1 MLYPVPE
8 AVRKGRIKM
17 KTRRILSVM
26 LACLTLVWGAAG
38 PTLAESTPAV
48 EHGTLGQVT
57 QIDGNS
63 ITIALATTPNPGDH
77 QTPQGNPPSGDSG
90 QTPQGN
96 PPSGD
101 NGQNGP
107 GGGNGGLTLTG
118 ETLTFTVDD
127 ATQITLSGGRDVQG
141 TALALSDIQMGD
153 VVTVT
158 LGGSAATAIT
168 VRRMP
173 AAPEATQTPSEK

>member
-1 MLYPVPE
+1 
-8 AVRKGRIKM
+8 M
-17 KTRRILSVM
+17 KTRRILSMM
-26 LACLTLVWGAAG
+26 LACLTLVCGAAG
-38 PTLAESTPAV
+38 PALAENTQAV
-48 EHGTLGQVT
+48 EQGTLGQVT

-77 QTPQGNPPSGDSG
+77 QTPQGSPPSADSG
-90 QTPQGN
+90 QTPQGS
-96 PPSGD
+96 PPSAD
-101 NGQNGP
+101 SGQNGP
-107 GGGNGGLTLTG
+107 GGGLTLTG

-173 AAPEATQTPSEK
+173 AAPEATQTPSGK